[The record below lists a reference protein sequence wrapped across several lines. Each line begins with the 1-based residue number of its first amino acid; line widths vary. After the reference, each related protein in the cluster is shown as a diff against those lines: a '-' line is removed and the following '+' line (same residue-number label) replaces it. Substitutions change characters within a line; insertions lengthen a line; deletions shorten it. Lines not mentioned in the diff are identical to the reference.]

1 MCTTGLVGAPCPR
14 CDNVGAQ
21 APASEP
27 GAGAPTAGSRR
38 GRRGK
43 LQGSRGERGLTAG
56 RVCQLVETVNEANI
70 FSIISSFFHLAST
83 VPAGVSQNRLRLRW
97 NLVPFPLVLL

>member
-1 MCTTGLVGAPCPR
+1 M
-14 CDNVGAQ
+14 
-21 APASEP
+21 
-27 GAGAPTAGSRR
+27 
-38 GRRGK
+38 
-43 LQGSRGERGLTAG
+43 

-97 NLVPFPLVLL
+97 NLVPFSLVLL